1 MYEEKDYIMRLIHE
15 LIRTLMKLLCG
26 VDLDRRE
33 EDVLP
38 ATRKGRYLSFRQMI
52 DDGDINEA
60 ENLLQ
65 EGLDIHDKADLELAL
80 LFYHYL
86 NQKDDEFLKAH
97 NFSREEIQDG
107 VAYVVDLY
115 GYGSMLGAFLED
127 F

>member
-52 DDGDINEA
+52 DDGNINEA

>member
-38 ATRKGRYLSFRQMI
+38 ATSKGRYLSFRQMI
-52 DDGDINEA
+52 DDGNINEA

-86 NQKDDEFLKAH
+86 NQKDDEFLKAN

>member
-52 DDGDINEA
+52 DDGDLNEA

>member
-38 ATRKGRYLSFRQMI
+38 ATRKGRYLNFRQMI
-52 DDGDINEA
+52 DDGNINEA

>member
-86 NQKDDEFLKAH
+86 NQKDDEFLKVH

>member
-86 NQKDDEFLKAH
+86 IQMLEFVFEVHFVHLQKLYLLVLK
-97 NFSREEIQDG
+97 
-107 VAYVVDLY
+107 
-115 GYGSMLGAFLED
+115 
-127 F
+127 

>member
-15 LIRTLMKLLCG
+15 MIRTLIKLLCG

-33 EDVLP
+33 EEVLP
-38 ATRKGRYLSFRQMI
+38 ATMKGRYLSFRQMI
-52 DDGDINEA
+52 DDGNINEA

-65 EGLDIHDKADLELAL
+65 EGLDIHDNGDLELAL

-86 NQKDDEFLKAH
+86 NQKSDEFLKAH

-107 VAYVVDLY
+107 VGYVVDLY